1 MNQRICVSKKIT
13 FAFMFSLFVL
23 LFVLLGQLTL
33 QSNQAKN
40 SRAAIPTGVPIALPS
55 PLAAPNCY
63 TPAPK
68 QSCLNPIY
76 NRGTKDLELRINS
89 ETVEYLNA
97 ILNTADR
104 YAIYRFNTF
113 NEKQKAT
120 HLFSISKEEVNA
132 LINST
137 TDPKLTLSNVT
148 ADDISHSTYVI
159 FGIPTAT
166 TSLTTCSKN
175 TFVSRCSKLSPLD

>member
-40 SRAAIPTGVPIALPS
+40 SRAAVPTGVPVALPS

-63 TPAPK
+63 SPVPK
-68 QSCLNPIY
+68 QSCLTPFY
-76 NRGTKDLELRINS
+76 NSGTGTLELKVDKTKTRKF
-89 ETVEYLNA
+89 LNT
-97 ILNTADR
+97 ILETADR
-104 YAIYRFNTF
+104 YAIYRFNTM
-113 NEKQKAT
+113 NDMQKAT
-120 HLFSISKEEVNA
+120 HL
-132 LINST
+132 
-137 TDPKLTLSNVT
+137 LTLSS
-148 ADDISHSTYVI
+148 DDLDVALNSTENPRFTFRDVNRNDMSRSTYVI

-166 TSLTTCSKN
+166 TSLTECTMN
-175 TFVSRCSKLSPLD
+175 TFISECPLFD